1 MIHALWIEWRTDF
14 LQTAALLAFA
24 GAKGIEAD
32 PHAEFDDLYGPPRP
46 VRRTQQDR
54 EERMRIVAA
63 LAK

>member
-1 MIHALWIEWRTDF
+1 LWIEWRTAF

-24 GAKGIEAD
+24 GAKGVEAD
-32 PHAEFDDLYGPPRP
+32 AHAAFDDLYGPARP
-46 VRRTQQDR
+46 TRRTAQDR